1 MKSVKLFEYSFLV
14 NLMWTLHVLT
24 SLQIKRHPSH
34 PKILRPAKKKPKKN
48 RVKSQRK
55 QRVSSHYLD
64 VIRLAA

>member
-1 MKSVKLFEYSFLV
+1 MNSEKLLEYSFLV

-24 SLQIKRHPSH
+24 SLQIKRPCSH
-34 PKILRPAKKKPKKN
+34 PKILRLAKKKPQKN

-55 QRVSSHYLD
+55 QRVSSHYLA